1 MASDSENNSEKELGE
16 SGENYMDQSQDSMPD
31 FTHLQQQRNIKRLG
45 SKVEK
50 STKTIHIPQQA
61 YQKPRFATDKN
72 DIAKDPNIHQKNL
85 NHQRNFN
92 QNNKY

>member
-16 SGENYMDQSQDSMPD
+16 IGENYMDQSQDSMPD

-50 STKTIHIPQQA
+50 STKTIHIP
-61 YQKPRFATDKN
+61 
-72 DIAKDPNIHQKNL
+72 
-85 NHQRNFN
+85 
-92 QNNKY
+92 